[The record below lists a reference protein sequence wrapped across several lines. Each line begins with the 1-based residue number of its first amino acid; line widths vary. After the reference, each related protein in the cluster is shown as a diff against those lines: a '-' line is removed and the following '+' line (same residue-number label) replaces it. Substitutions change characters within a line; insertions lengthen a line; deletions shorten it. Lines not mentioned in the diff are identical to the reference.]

1 MKIAAWVILIA
12 LSAVSTV
19 VRSTSPEDELVFGQ
33 TFMADSMNA
42 TDGSNGWAL
51 VSHGIAQNL
60 FTVSQEGEIVP
71 QVAEKVSRVSPNEF
85 KIHIKPNI
93 KFSDGTPVTAADVA
107 KALQTANEQNPN
119 AQSSLGSIEAEP
131 LDDNTVHVVS
141 EDPTHIPESVF
152 AEWAWPIFKVN
163 DEGGYVFTGPYQVDE
178 FADGEHIKLSPNEY
192 YHGHEKRPHITI
204 EKFGDGD
211 ELAKATADGDVD
223 VAFHLPV
230 TSLPAVSDAD
240 GIQGRSFPV
249 GYTNMA
255 VYNLCNA
262 SSPIQDIRVRQ
273 ALDVAISREE
283 MSESL
288 AGGNPTRSFFPAE
301 TPFFYEPA
309 EPAEPTEPAELLD
322 AAGWTLDPETG
333 KRTNSEG
340 EDLEL
345 RVVAYPHRP
354 GLPVLAGVIE
364 ETLSDLGI
372 SVDKVVTGDDWDETQ
387 TIIDG
392 GDFDILLWAQHSLPA
407 GDPLWFLNAFFGS
420 GNAKNMGCYNSSI
433 VDGMLEELSG
443 IDDTAAR
450 VKAQANIQQQVFE
463 DLPISNLLTPEWH
476 VGLSDRVAG
485 YEPYGSDFYVI
496 RDDLHSNGEQYTTAV
511 S

>member
-1 MKIAAWVILIA
+1 M
-12 LSAVSTV
+12 
-19 VRSTSPEDELVFGQ
+19 
-33 TFMADSMNA
+33 
-42 TDGSNGWAL
+42 
-51 VSHGIAQNL
+51 
-60 FTVSQEGEIVP
+60 
-71 QVAEKVSRVSPNEF
+71 
-85 KIHIKPNI
+85 
-93 KFSDGTPVTAADVA
+93 
-107 KALQTANEQNPN
+107 
-119 AQSSLGSIEAEP
+119 
-131 LDDNTVHVVS
+131 
-141 EDPTHIPESVF
+141 
-152 AEWAWPIFKVN
+152 
-163 DEGGYVFTGPYQVDE
+163 
-178 FADGEHIKLSPNEY
+178 
-192 YHGHEKRPHITI
+192 
-204 EKFGDGD
+204 
-211 ELAKATADGDVD
+211 
-223 VAFHLPV
+223 
-230 TSLPAVSDAD
+230 SDAD

-255 VYNLCNA
+255 GKDSPSLTLTDSLADTPLLSLVYNLCNA

-283 MSESL
+283 MSKSL

-309 EPAEPTEPAELLD
+309 EPTEPTEPAELLD

-420 GNAKNMGCYNSSI
+420 GNAKNMGCYNSVSLLLLLLLFLDSDLALRCSQSI

>member
-71 QVAEKVSRVSPNEF
+71 QVAEKVSRVSSNEF

-141 EDPTHIPESVF
+141 EDPTHIPESVL

-192 YHGHEKRPHITI
+192 YPGHEK
-204 EKFGDGD
+204 
-211 ELAKATADGDVD
+211 
-223 VAFHLPV
+223 
-230 TSLPAVSDAD
+230 SLPAVSDAD

-364 ETLSDLGI
+364 ETLRSLGI
-372 SVDKVVTGDDWDETQ
+372 KVNVKVTGDDWDETQ
-387 TIIDG
+387 KIIDD

-420 GNAKNMGCYNSSI
+420 GNAKNMGCYNS
-433 VDGMLEELSG
+433 
-443 IDDTAAR
+443 
-450 VKAQANIQQQVFE
+450 
-463 DLPISNLLTPEWH
+463 
-476 VGLSDRVAG
+476 
-485 YEPYGSDFYVI
+485 VI
-496 RDDLHSNGEQYTTAV
+496 YRGRDA
-511 S
+511 